1 MADRRLPT
9 EEHGGS
15 ALAQRWRIRHKLTLG
30 LALVVGIMALLLG
43 GTLKGL
49 LSYRTT
55 MKSMNSKLEE
65 LKAAQRL
72 HETID
77 ELANAVDDSP
87 HSRVQLNY
95 QHMLQLVPTARS
107 ALAAYRLQLGET
119 MQRGRD
125 ADNGYSEMQLVSSI
139 DQRLGDLERQ
149 ARADSQDAQMISS
162 EGASRTL
169 DPALAATLTG
179 LKRDVLDLRETVHT
193 DIRKRIDHSRKDYYF
208 SIALA
213 VCTTVLG
220 VIFLLTLARLSYRWV
235 VDPIRDLHEK
245 VGHLAQGNFES
256 RIEVKSGDEMQ
267 DLAEAF
273 NDMTARLQGMY
284 SDLARQVNERSR
296 QLVRSEKLAG
306 IGFLAA
312 GVAHEINNP
321 LASIAFAGES
331 LERRLFKNG
340 ERGTGN
346 REHGHGSLVILHH
359 SDEATVKNY
368 LKMIQD
374 EAFRCKNIT
383 QKLLEF
389 SRVGERQKTI
399 TDLAELVQSVIDMVQ
414 HHQSYKEKHIVFV
427 PRQQPKAVV
436 NAEEIKSVVL
446 NLVVNA
452 LDSMEAGG
460 RLAVGMD
467 VHDQM
472 AVLTFTDSG
481 CGMSAEVLDNIFEPF
496 FTRSRTGKGVGLG
509 LSISHRIVTQH
520 GGEIEAASP
529 GANRGSTFTL
539 RLPLRPRESE
549 ARPLARAA

>member
-1 MADRRLPT
+1 
-9 EEHGGS
+9 
-15 ALAQRWRIRHKLTLG
+15 
-30 LALVVGIMALLLG
+30 
-43 GTLKGL
+43 
-49 LSYRTT
+49 
-55 MKSMNSKLEE
+55 
-65 LKAAQRL
+65 
-72 HETID
+72 
-77 ELANAVDDSP
+77 
-87 HSRVQLNY
+87 
-95 QHMLQLVPTARS
+95 
-107 ALAAYRLQLGET
+107 

-472 AVLTFTDSG
+472 AVLTFTDTG